1 MGDDLEQ
8 LLQKRS
14 YQQAFQRLLDLYSS
28 KVLRMAVV
36 LLKDESRAE
45 EVTQDIFL
53 KIWRT
58 LPDFDGR
65 AAISTWLYTIARN
78 TCLSALR
85 SESYRKTMPL
95 DHFSEPTVSNTAP
108 RDIALGQGLSKL
120 SEVQR
125 EVIMLFY
132 FEDRSVEEVAQ
143 MLDLPIGTVKSHLH
157 RARRAL
163 SEMLE

>member
-1 MGDDLEQ
+1 
-8 LLQKRS
+8 
-14 YQQAFQRLLDLYSS
+14 
-28 KVLRMAVV
+28 LRMAVV

-53 KIWRT
+53 KIWRI

-65 AAISTWLYTIARN
+65 AAVSTWLYTIARN

-95 DHFSEPTVSNTAP
+95 DRFSEPTVSNTAP
-108 RDIALGQGLSKL
+108 RDIALDQGLSRL

-132 FEDRSVEEVAQ
+132 FEDRTVDEVAQ

>member
-36 LLKDESRAE
+36 LLKDDGRAE

-65 AAISTWLYTIARN
+65 AAVSTWLYTIARN

-95 DHFSEPTVSNTAP
+95 DRFPEPTVPNTAP
-108 RDIALGQGLSKL
+108 RDIALDQGLSRL

-132 FEDRSVEEVAQ
+132 FEDRTVDEVAQ